1 MLAMPTAAAPLRLA
15 PSRGALR
22 RSLVVAAAT
31 SRRDMLLSAGS
42 AALLLAQPASADESD
57 YVAVEKLSKP
67 YVKREQADFTDLL
80 RTELRADE
88 ELAVPGAY
96 RSCVRLLFNDAA
108 GGVRDGSVHFP
119 EELKRPENSGLAATV
134 AALARVKAKV
144 DAASDTKDDLS
155 WADLIAFSV
164 AVITRR
170 DFRRQLA
177 ARYDGFLP
185 PGITNEFAEPKLG
198 YPDGPSPSPTTTVP
212 PPGSPAAAW
221 KQCFAALGLNNTDL
235 AVLGPDVIGS
245 DPAAAEALLASDPE
259 LAPTV
264 ATISK
269 LMNAPGRTG
278 YELAYAKAVNK
289 LASLGRRDDRRYLF
303 AIMRPDVAKLAQ
315 KLVVGG

>member
-1 MLAMPTAAAPLRLA
+1 MTLKGGALPPPPPPLPPPASSPAKAGAYSAPLHA
-15 PSRGALR
+15 MISRGPPGAP
-22 RSLVVAAAT
+22 VAAARLHT
-31 SRRDMLLSAGS
+31 SEA
-42 AALLLAQPASADESD
+42 
-57 YVAVEKLSKP
+57 K
-67 YVKREQADFTDLL
+67 
-80 RTELRADE
+80 
-88 ELAVPGAY
+88 AVP
-96 RSCVRLLFNDAA
+96 
-108 GGVRDGSVHFP
+108 
-119 EELKRPENSGLAATV
+119 
-134 AALARVKAKV
+134 
-144 DAASDTKDDLS
+144 
-155 WADLIAFSV
+155 
-164 AVITRR
+164 
-170 DFRRQLA
+170 
-177 ARYDGFLP
+177 
-185 PGITNEFAEPKLG
+185 
-198 YPDGPSPSPTTTVP
+198 PSATTVP

-289 LASLGRRDDRRYLF
+289 LASLGRRDERRYLF